1 MEVTDAFGGMVEAKQ
16 HGYDATRRVQRVGK
30 EDFSGL
36 SPGENLSVWESGRAW
51 EKVFSK
57 SQ

>member
-1 MEVTDAFGGMVEAKQ
+1 MEVIDVFGGMVEAKQ
-16 HGYDATRRVQRVGK
+16 HGYDATRRVQRVRK

-36 SPGENLSVWESGRAW
+36 SPGKNLSMWESGRAR
-51 EKVFSK
+51 EKVFAK

>member
-36 SPGENLSVWESGRAW
+36 SPGENLSV
-51 EKVFSK
+51 
-57 SQ
+57 

>member
-30 EDFSGL
+30 DFSGL
-36 SPGENLSVWESGRAW
+36 IPGENLSV
-51 EKVFSK
+51 
-57 SQ
+57 